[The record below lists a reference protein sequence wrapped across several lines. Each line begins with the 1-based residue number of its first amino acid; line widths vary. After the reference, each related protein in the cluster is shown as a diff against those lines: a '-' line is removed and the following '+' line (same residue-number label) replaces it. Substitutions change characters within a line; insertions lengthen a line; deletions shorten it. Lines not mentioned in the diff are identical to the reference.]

1 METKELIAAFIKAQ
15 GEIEGALKDKLNP
28 HFKSKY
34 ADLSAVVDAIKPA
47 LQKHGLGFIQVSHD
61 AEHCA
66 CIETLIVHSSGQT
79 MSAGK
84 VSVPVSKIDAQGYGS
99 AMTYARRYSLS
110 AAFGVCPEDDDGN
123 AATKAKPESAKSVH
137 QSELEKLSDDRKKV
151 VADLSV
157 EIIDTFRDTGD
168 EEAFD
173 LYEQAKE
180 SLFDEQEKIAL
191 WGQFASDIRRKLKE
205 IGTKRKENSN
215 VV

>member
-47 LQKHGLGFIQVSHD
+47 LQKHGLGFVQVSHD
-61 AEHCA
+61 ADHCA
-66 CIETLIVHSSGQT
+66 CIETLIVHTSGQT

-123 AATKAKPESAKSVH
+123 AAAKAKPDTHH
-137 QSELEKLSDDRKKV
+137 QPPV
-151 VADLSV
+151 IDLSKLAKQV
-157 EIIDTFRDTGD
+157 SVFIAKGENYN
-168 EEAFD
+168 AFETIELANLSND
-173 LYEQAKE
+173 QKLELWQDFDSNERSILTEYSKAKH
-180 SLFDEQEKIAL
+180 A
-191 WGQFASDIRRKLKE
+191 GQP
-205 IGTKRKENSN
+205 KENSN

>member
-47 LQKHGLGFIQVSHD
+47 LQKHGLGFVQVSHD

-123 AATKAKPESAKSVH
+123 AAAKAKPDTHH
-137 QSELEKLSDDRKKV
+137 QPPV
-151 VADLSV
+151 IDLSKLAKQV
-157 EIIDTFRDTGD
+157 SVFIAKGENYN
-168 EEAFD
+168 AFETIELANLSND
-173 LYEQAKE
+173 QKLELWQDFDSNERSILTEYSKAKH
-180 SLFDEQEKIAL
+180 A
-191 WGQFASDIRRKLKE
+191 GQP
-205 IGTKRKENSN
+205 KENSN